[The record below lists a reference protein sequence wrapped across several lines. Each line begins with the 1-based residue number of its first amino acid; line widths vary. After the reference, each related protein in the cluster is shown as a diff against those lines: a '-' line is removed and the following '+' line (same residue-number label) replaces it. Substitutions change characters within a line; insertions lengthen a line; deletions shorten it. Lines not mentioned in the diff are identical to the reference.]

1 MRILELKSLKD
12 KVLSNKLFEFV
23 GKFEVVKF
31 NDLFINLLTKNEDF
45 GPILDAINYQ
55 LITFT

>member
-23 GKFEVVKF
+23 GKFEVVKC
-31 NDLFINLLTKNEDF
+31 NDLFINLLTKNKDF
-45 GPILDAINYQ
+45 GSILDAINYQ